1 MIENCEDEEKLQ
13 KCGGAM
19 GRLKRSE
26 RHPTE
31 MGLVID
37 PFHCEVKVIIKRY
50 LRGGQMPQLRWT
62 ESNL

>member
-37 PFHCEVKVIIKRY
+37 PFHCEVKVIIKS
-50 LRGGQMPQLRWT
+50 QDI
-62 ESNL
+62 